1 MDLEFNE
8 KDLKKINIVIPNNLS
23 SIKEDVS
30 KILKL
35 NETIIKKYLERII
48 YTSTLTDE
56 IEEKIDEVFLDTYNN
71 IIDNL

>member
-56 IEEKIDEVFLDTYNN
+56 IEVKIDEVFLDTYTS

>member
-30 KILKL
+30 KILKI

>member
-56 IEEKIDEVFLDTYNN
+56 IEEKIDEVFLDTYTS

>member
-48 YTSTLTDE
+48 YTSKLTDE
-56 IEEKIDEVFLDTYNN
+56 IEEKIDEVFLDTYTS

>member
-30 KILKL
+30 KILKI

-56 IEEKIDEVFLDTYNN
+56 IEAKIDEVFLDTYTS
-71 IIDNL
+71 IVDNL